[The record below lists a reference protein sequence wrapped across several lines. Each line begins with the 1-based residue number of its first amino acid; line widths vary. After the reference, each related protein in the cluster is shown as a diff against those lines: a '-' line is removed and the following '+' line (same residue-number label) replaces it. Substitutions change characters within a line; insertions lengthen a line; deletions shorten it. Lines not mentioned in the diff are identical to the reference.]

1 MDTTPFRLTFGIEL
15 EFIVRYK
22 PEYYQDGLLA
32 AEGQLWASELGPTL
46 HQKYGILVRVH
57 MIHILIDNGFP
68 TNAFKETD
76 FSKWTVDTDG
86 SVTPI
91 DIRGSWYAIEL
102 KSPIL
107 VPSAAVFE
115 DVERAVQL
123 LRSHFQLF
131 TNRTCGL
138 HVHVGNE
145 NRGFELG
152 TLKTFGSLITVFENQ
167 LNSLHPPDRLE
178 NQYAALTSTAFPAIP
193 VREKL
198 SVIDRIETIE
208 DLILQFHLNDEGA
221 FDKYMAFNFFN
232 LQESLAKPLRT
243 IEFRQHQGTLDPGL
257 IRSWATV
264 ACHLVRLSKT
274 HGAAIRTVI
283 ERHID
288 DTTYTVLDLFI
299 DLQLPDLA
307 GFYATRLG
315 SGAVNEDE
323 DLDEDMEDDRPPP
336 YF

>member
-1 MDTTPFRLTFGIEL
+1 MTFGLEL

-22 PEYYQDGLLA
+22 PEHYQDGLLT
-32 AEGQLWASELGPTL
+32 AEGQLWTREQSPTL

-57 MIHILIDNGFP
+57 MIQILINNGFP
-68 TNAFKETD
+68 TNRFKETD

-91 DIRGSWYAIEL
+91 EVRGSWYPIEL
-102 KSPIL
+102 KTPIL
-107 VPSAAVFE
+107 VPSAAVFG

-123 LRSHFQLF
+123 LRSHFHLC
-131 TNRTCGL
+131 TNKNCGL

-145 NRGFELG
+145 NRGFDLG
-152 TLKTFGSLITVFENQ
+152 TLKNLGSLITVFESQ
-167 LNSLHPPDRLE
+167 LNSLHSPVRLA
-178 NQYAALTSTAFPAIP
+178 NHYAELTSTAFPA
-193 VREKL
+193 VSLRDRL
-198 SVIDRIETIE
+198 SIVDRLQSID
-208 DLILQFHLNDEGA
+208 DLVMQFHLNDEGV

-232 LQESLAKPLRT
+232 LQECLPNPLRT
-243 IEFRQHQGTLDPGL
+243 VEFRQHQGTLDPRL
-257 IRSWATV
+257 IRSWAMV

-274 HGAAIRTVI
+274 DGAAIRTII

-288 DTTYTVLDLFI
+288 DTTYTVLDLFR

-307 GFYATRLG
+307 VFYATRLG
-315 SGAVNEDE
+315 SGAVDDDE
-323 DLDEDMEDDRPPP
+323 NLDEYMEDDRPPP